1 MCLTKANSFK
11 IFVLLACY
19 TVNSFPQNVEELLL
33 MHLIM
38 PLKFTLERLLDKI
51 LIPSYNLT
59 TFAKI

>member
-1 MCLTKANSFK
+1 
-11 IFVLLACY
+11 
-19 TVNSFPQNVEELLL
+19 L

-59 TFAKI
+59 TFARI